1 MWIYIQGHI
10 LKENVPFDK
19 CEKDHS
25 VHVHVAI
32 ATNNMH
38 VSYTCTHQNSQIPQ
52 ELSVTLNHQR

>member
-1 MWIYIQGHI
+1 M
-10 LKENVPFDK
+10 ENVPFDK

-38 VSYTCTHQNSQIPQ
+38 VSYTCTHQNSHVHTDKY
-52 ELSVTLNHQR
+52 LSNYQ